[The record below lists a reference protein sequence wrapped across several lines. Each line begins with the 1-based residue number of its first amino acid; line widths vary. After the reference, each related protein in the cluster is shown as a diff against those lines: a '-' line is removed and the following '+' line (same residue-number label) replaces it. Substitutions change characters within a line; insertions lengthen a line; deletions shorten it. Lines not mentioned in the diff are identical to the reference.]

1 MATGVGGVDSS
12 NNIGIW
18 VVTSQE
24 DLRLMVRTGQVIG
37 GKVLTDLPLSGF
49 SAGGHPLEMDENSLL
64 WRGGFGADKAIVVSR
79 LGGDNSNE
87 KD

>member
-49 SAGGHPLEMDENSLL
+49 GAGGHPLEMDAKEPTWWGGSARTSQSCFTSW
-64 WRGGFGADKAIVVSR
+64 WRQQ
-79 LGGDNSNE
+79 
-87 KD
+87 